1 MDKDFSVIE
10 EMLGIVAQ
18 SEIPFDERTDERN
31 AVSRDDMATYL
42 RIAYNTACKLYISGD
57 YQKAKEQIESV
68 IQITG
73 IDNWDN
79 KEFPFEYYD
88 ILVKLER
95 LMALCLIKLGFYEEA
110 WNYSSGAAM
119 NIHSYDF
126 DNMYERAKSNYIS
139 GIACFYLGKKN
150 KTLLETAKRRLE
162 EETEIIQDLIQNI
175 DSYLSDLQK
184 K

>member
-1 MDKDFSVIE
+1 MDKNFSVIE

-18 SEIPFDERTDERN
+18 SEIPFDERIDERN
-31 AVSRDDMATYL
+31 AVSRDDMATNL
-42 RIAYNTACKLYISGD
+42 RRVYNTACRLYVSGD
-57 YQKAKEQIESV
+57 YQKAKEEIDSI

-88 ILVKLER
+88 ILVKIER
-95 LMALCLIKLGFYEEA
+95 LMALCLLKLGLYEDA

-119 NIHSYDF
+119 NIHRYDF

-139 GIACFYLGKKN
+139 GIACFYLGRKN
-150 KTLLETAKRRLE
+150 KVHLETAKRRLE
-162 EETEIIQDLIQNI
+162 EEVEMIQDLIQNI
-175 DSYLSDLQK
+175 DSYLS
-184 K
+184 